1 MKEDERNYGFLRA
14 RLKRQIALFGLTAVE
29 EIARIVLTIVGCGGN
44 GGIFA
49 LIAAY
54 AGFYL
59 LNLVDPDRLN
69 LHNLN
74 RTTYAGYKDAVQNKR
89 KVDVLKKRLLSIDPD
104 IEVKTFPFRI
114 QDSRASSALQNC
126 DVIIDA
132 TDNLTTKK
140 YLQQYCSD
148 NGKIL
153 GSMGSGGYLR
163 NGRIVYLG
171 SQFTYCGQGE
181 PCIFCGPLDM
191 DEVTWFS
198 RVSFLPPNSIIA
210 SIAVEHLFAKFTG
223 YDSEC
228 AERANF
234 YIYDSL
240 RHEIVKLFRVSR
252 RDCPYCGKERKK

>member
-1 MKEDERNYGFLRA
+1 MKEDERDYGFLRE
-14 RLKRQIALFGLTAVE
+14 RLKRQITLFGLEAVE

-49 LIAAY
+49 LISAY

-59 LNLVDPDRLN
+59 FNLVDPDRLN

-74 RTTYAGYKDAVQNKR
+74 RTTYAGYKDAVQNR
-89 KVDVLKKRLLSIDPD
+89 LKVDVLKKRLLSIDPD
-104 IEVKTFPFRI
+104 IKGNTFPLRI
-114 QDSRASSALQNC
+114 QDSRESSALQNC

-132 TDNLTTKK
+132 TDNITTKK

-148 NGKIL
+148 NEKIL
-153 GSMGSGGYLR
+153 GSMGSGGYVR
-163 NGRIVYLG
+163 DGRIVYLG
-171 SQFTYCGQGE
+171 SQFTYYE
-181 PCIFCGPLDM
+181 PGGACLFCGPLDM

-198 RVSFLPPNSIIA
+198 RISFLPPNSIIA

-228 AERANF
+228 AEPANF

-240 RHEIVKLFRVSR
+240 RHEIVKLFRISR
-252 RDCPYCGKERKK
+252 RDCPYCGKEGKK